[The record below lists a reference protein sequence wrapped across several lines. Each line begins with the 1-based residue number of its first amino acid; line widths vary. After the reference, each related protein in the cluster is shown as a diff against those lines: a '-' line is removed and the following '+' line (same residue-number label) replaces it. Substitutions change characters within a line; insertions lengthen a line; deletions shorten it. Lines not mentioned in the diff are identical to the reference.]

1 MDKLIYG
8 GASPVSS
15 CIREFRRKSA
25 TFQILT
31 TAWSI
36 CYNASNGIFQSG
48 IISLFQLLTPYLLRC
63 FTVQGY
69 YSMAQIKVNGE
80 AQAVELP
87 LNVTQLIRLN
97 NVDQPDMVSVQVN
110 EEFADRADWDSIQL
124 KDGDE
129 VDFLYFMGGGAV

>member
-1 MDKLIYG
+1 M
-8 GASPVSS
+8 
-15 CIREFRRKSA
+15 
-25 TFQILT
+25 
-31 TAWSI
+31 
-36 CYNASNGIFQSG
+36 
-48 IISLFQLLTPYLLRC
+48 
-63 FTVQGY
+63 QGY